1 MLNDNDSS
9 LVLQTNAITARLGSN
24 GKIVSMSRGLAL
36 VLAEDQNGAPS
47 LSYPALA
54 HALDLPDWRTLTD
67 EVQNG
72 ADFQTLVWLLKGNGA
87 AARHIISVAALD
99 ALQTDGASYLLQ
111 GVDFSQVAEL
121 SRKLELQAY
130 QDPLTGAFNRRYLNE
145 VAPTMIAESEKAL
158 VIVVDLQDFKGVN
171 DTYGHDFGDKL
182 LCHVANALTEVAPLG
197 SLVVR
202 LGGDEFV
209 VLVEGIESQDWCLSL
224 CDDIATAIAAPM
236 PCPGG
241 AVSQKANIGMSMSP
255 SDGQSIEA
263 LLSSADQKMYHAKRA
278 GVANIE
284 VAQQSVDTSAPT
296 KSIVSEILRGL
307 EHHQFQPHYQP
318 VFDVSV
324 GRVVGAEALSRW
336 HDPTGQL
343 RKPIEFVPIAS
354 SHGMIERIDRAI
366 IQKVCQDLA
375 RWKSLGREELEV
387 AVNLAATTFSDPNI
401 VDFLIET
408 VQAHGLSPSNICLEL
423 TESLT
428 LHENDP
434 GWERISA
441 LSEHGFSLALDDF
454 GTGYSSLALVRILPI
469 TRLKI
474 DCSFIHDI
482 LENEKDRKI
491 VTSIIELSNALGT
504 ETVVEGVESWDQA
517 KALNDLGARLCQGFL
532 FSKPVPA
539 DQFETKFLGQNA
551 SGTSG
556 EDGFGR
562 QSEMEIFAGSARN
575 AKTVRKEG
583 VVQIMGS
590 TPRIN

>member
-1 MLNDNDSS
+1 MLNDNSS
-9 LVLQTNAITARLGSN
+9 PAILQTNAITARLSSD

-47 LSYPALA
+47 LSYAALA
-54 HALDLPDWRTLTD
+54 HVLDLPDWPTLMT
-67 EVQNG
+67 EVQTG
-72 ADFQTLVWLLKGNGA
+72 LDFQNLVWLLKSNGA
-87 AARHIISVAALD
+87 AARHVISIAALD
-99 ALQTDGASYLLQ
+99 THQIDGAKYLLQ

-145 VAPTMIAESEKAL
+145 VAPTMIAESEETL
-158 VIVVDLQDFKGVN
+158 VVVVDLQDFKGVN

-182 LCHVANALTEVAPLG
+182 LCHVANALTEVSPLG

-209 VLVEGIESQDWCLSL
+209 VLVEGIETRAWCLSL
-224 CDDIATAIAAPM
+224 CDDIATAIAAPL

-255 SDGQSIEA
+255 GDGQSIEA
-263 LLSSADQKMYHAKRA
+263 LLASADQKMYHAKRA
-278 GVANIE
+278 GVTNIE
-284 VAQQSVDTSAPT
+284 VARQVGNTLAPT
-296 KSIVSEILRGL
+296 KSVVSEILRGL

-318 VFDVSV
+318 VFDVSA

-336 HDPTGQL
+336 HDPTGKL

-366 IQKVCQDLA
+366 VQKVCQDLA
-375 RWKSLGREELEV
+375 RWASLGHGELEV
-387 AVNLAATTFSDPNI
+387 AVNLAATTFCDPKI
-401 VDFLIET
+401 VDFLVET
-408 VQAHGLSPSNICLEL
+408 VEAHGLSPRNICLEL
-423 TESLT
+423 TESHT

-434 GWERISA
+434 GWDRIST

-474 DCSFIHDI
+474 DCSFVHDI

-517 KALNDLGARLCQGFL
+517 KALSDLGVRLCQGFL

-539 DQFETKFLGQNA
+539 DQFETMFLGQNA
-551 SGTSG
+551 SGMSG
-556 EDGFGR
+556 EDGSGS
-562 QSEMEIFAGSARN
+562 QGEMAIFANSARKSE
-575 AKTVRKEG
+575 AFRKRRLSG
-583 VVQIMGS
+583 FLRGS
-590 TPRIN
+590 PQLS